1 MTAGRLAAV
10 SPAATTNTVLYS
22 SHIGI
27 TTSGVLHVAN
37 RSASGITYRVGHK
50 DYSQVLTLDANTYDF
65 KKGNPITKY
74 KLALNPGLT
83 QSTATPGLGIISD
96 QGNWNARIGD
106 VVRTTTTTTYFT
118 KVKRVGQVFIDS
130 TTLSGTFQG
139 GETVT
144 AGTSGLTGVYRG
156 SGTSTMDLEVDDI
169 ASGDTTIKFTTAD
182 NMAVNDYI
190 VFDADNA
197 AAEVATITG
206 IAFYNSPTNTG
217 GATLT
222 VTRGTFGTTAVAHT
236 PGQYLQAYTPSGTTT
251 TINEGAVFQ
260 STDLTVTVTNGTTVV
275 SGQYI
280 LVGNEVMLCSAVAGN
295 DLTVERGKWG
305 TTAANHNDGSTVTPL
320 VATAGATGAAK
331 WFASAEVLT
340 GGTNNAT
347 MNVSDPLTV
356 TSNVGFQSRFIWSTT
371 AGQELLP
378 DTQFTVDKYRTY
390 RWDISDAS
398 NSSLAFRFSDVNEGT
413 NATPTPGTEFTTGVT
428 KVGTAGS
435 GGTAYIEIA
444 VTANTPDPL
453 YYYADGTAGYAGSID
468 VVQDPIFTEIYVYD
482 VTDGTPVTGNTFVV
496 GTATQTLGSPTPGAW
511 GYVQKW
517 NKGVSAELTITWGGN
532 TTAWASSDTFVD
544 TPPIQGIGSR
554 QVATVSSVTDADALV
569 NEDYLYYDKTC
580 AANDTNEH
588 KGIVIG
594 PGSHI
599 VVYASDTNAT
609 FQLNGFENQVGDY
622 SQAQYQPPAGS
633 TP

>member
-1 MTAGRLAAV
+1 MTAGRLAAA

-37 RSASGITYRVGHK
+37 RSGSGITYRVGHK

-83 QSTATPGLGIISD
+83 QSTATPGLGVVSD
-96 QGNWNARIGD
+96 QGNWSARIGD
-106 VVRTTTTTTYFT
+106 VVRTTTTTTYST
-118 KVKRVGQVFIDS
+118 KVKRTGDLFIDS
-130 TTLSGTFQG
+130 TTGSGTFVG
-139 GETVT
+139 GEAIT
-144 AGTSGLTGVYRG
+144 AGTSGLAGVFRG
-156 SGTSTMDLEVDDI
+156 IGTSTISLELDDI
-169 ASGDTTIKFTTAD
+169 ASGDTAIKFTTAD

-217 GATLT
+217 GATVT

-251 TINEGAVFQ
+251 TINEGQVYQ

-275 SGQYI
+275 SGQHI
-280 LVGNEVMLCSAVAGN
+280 LIGNEVLLCTAVAGN
-295 DLTVERGKWG
+295 DLTVERAQWG
-305 TTAANHNDGSTVTPL
+305 TTAANHNDGATVTPL

-331 WFASAEVLT
+331 WFTAEETLT
-340 GGTNNAT
+340 GAGGAT
-347 MNVSDPLTV
+347 IDTPLTLTV
-356 TSNVGFQSRFIWSTT
+356 TSNIGFQSRFIWSET
-371 AGQELLP
+371 AGEEIIP
-378 DTQFTVDKYRTY
+378 DTQFTVDKDRTY

-413 NATPTPGTEFTTGVT
+413 NATPTAGTEFTTGVT

-435 GGTAYIEIA
+435 GGTAYIEISI
-444 VTANTPDPL
+444 TANTPDPL
-453 YYYADGTAGYAGSID
+453 YYYADGTAGYAGNID
-468 VVQDPIFTEIYVYD
+468 VVQDPVFDSIYVYD
-482 VTDGTPVTGNTFVV
+482 VEGGTPVTGNTFVV

-517 NKGVSAELTITWGGN
+517 NKGVSADLTITWGGN
-532 TTAWASSDTFVD
+532 TTPFAGSDTFVD
-544 TPPIQGIGSR
+544 TPPIQGIGTR
-554 QVATVSSVTDADALV
+554 QVATVSSVTDANALV
-569 NEDYLYYDKTC
+569 NEDYLFYDKTC

-622 SQAQYQPPAGS
+622 SQTQYQPPAGS

>member
-1 MTAGRLAAV
+1 MTAGRLAAS

-22 SHIGI
+22 SHIGT

-37 RSASGITYRVGHK
+37 RSGSAITYRVAHK

-65 KKGNPITKY
+65 KKGNPISKY
-74 KLALNPGLT
+74 KLAINPGLT
-83 QSTATPGLGIISD
+83 QANATPGLGIISD
-96 QGNWNARIGD
+96 QGNWEARIGD
-106 VVRTTTTTTYFT
+106 VVRTTATTTYFT
-118 KVKRVGQVFIDS
+118 KVKRTAQLFIDS
-130 TTLSGTFQG
+130 TTGSGAFVG
-139 GETVT
+139 GEAIT
-144 AGTSGLTGVYRG
+144 AGTSGLTGVFRG
-156 SGTSTMDLEVDDI
+156 IGTSTMDLELDDI

-217 GATLT
+217 GATVT

-260 STDLTVTVTNGTTVV
+260 SSDLTVTVTNGTTVV

-305 TTAANHNDGSTVTPL
+305 TTAVNHNDGSTVTPL
-320 VATAGATGAAK
+320 VATAGAVGAAK
-331 WFASAEVLT
+331 WFGAGETIT
-340 GGTNNAT
+340 GAGGAT
-347 MNVSDPLTV
+347 ISVVDPLTV

-371 AGQELLP
+371 SGEEVLP
-378 DTQFTVDKYRTY
+378 DTQFTIDKDRTY

-453 YYYADGTAGYAGSID
+453 YYYADGTAGYSGSID
-468 VVQDPIFTEIYVYD
+468 VVQDPTFTEIYVYD
-482 VTDGTPVTGNTFVV
+482 ITGGTPVTGNTFVV

-511 GYVQKW
+511 GYVQAW
-517 NKGVSAELTITWGGN
+517 NKGVSAELTVSWGGN
-532 TTAWASSDTFVD
+532 TTAWAGSDTFPD
-544 TPPIQGIGSR
+544 TPPIQGGTR
-554 QVATVSSVTDADALV
+554 QIATVSSVTDADAVV
-569 NEDYLYYDKTC
+569 NSDYLFYDKQC

-588 KGIVIG
+588 KGIIIG

-599 VVYASDTNAT
+599 VVYASDANST
-609 FQLNGFENQVGDY
+609 FQLNGFENEVGDY
-622 SQAQYQPPAGS
+622 TQTQYQPPAGS